1 MNIGSKTSR
10 LSLPRE
16 VVASPW
22 IIIAAATLLAVVVIV
37 LAVFN
42 IHREKASMSKIL
54 SEKGAALIKSFEAGT
69 RTGMMGMMGSQMQL
83 QPLLEET
90 AKQEDILFIAVT
102 DARGVVL
109 AHNQRQLIGSR
120 FSPDNP
126 LADLE
131 PKEAVQWEL
140 VNQPPGQRSFVV
152 YRTFTPFS
160 RGRRGHMPMHRG
172 RSRHG
177 FLERTQHIFIG
188 LDVAPFVQARRVDMR
203 NTLALSA
210 VLLLLGLTGVIV
222 LFWAQRVRMTRN
234 LLQHQQAL
242 SEVVVSNLPVG
253 LIVLDR
259 DGTVAFLNRPAGSLL
274 DQSPEDQTG
283 LPADRVLPQ
292 PLLDLMRNRSHQETV
307 LEREISYSLN
317 GREEMPISLSM
328 ASIMTEDSV
337 YAGEVIILRDLRQVK
352 DLENTVKRQEKLAAI
367 GNLAAGVAHEI
378 RNPLSSIKGFA
389 THFKERFSEGSPD
402 KQAASILIQEVD
414 RLNRVVTELLEFSR
428 PSDIEAKT
436 VDLRELID
444 RSLAFV
450 QEDAAQ
456 KNIEVDVSWN
466 TPSDRIEVD
475 PDRLSQALLNLY
487 LNAVQAMESGGSLQV
502 AVSGDDGQVRI
513 DVTDSGPGIAP
524 EMINTVFD
532 PYYTSKGSGTG
543 LGLAIVHKIVEAHR
557 GQIRVFSRPG
567 RGTTFTLLLPKK
579 QPFNSSVS

>member
-1 MNIGSKTSR
+1 
-10 LSLPRE
+10 
-16 VVASPW
+16 
-22 IIIAAATLLAVVVIV
+22 
-37 LAVFN
+37 
-42 IHREKASMSKIL
+42 
-54 SEKGAALIKSFEAGT
+54 
-69 RTGMMGMMGSQMQL
+69 
-83 QPLLEET
+83 
-90 AKQEDILFIAVT
+90 
-102 DARGVVL
+102 
-109 AHNQRQLIGSR
+109 
-120 FSPDNP
+120 
-126 LADLE
+126 
-131 PKEAVQWEL
+131 
-140 VNQPPGQRSFVV
+140 
-152 YRTFTPFS
+152 
-160 RGRRGHMPMHRG
+160 
-172 RSRHG
+172 
-177 FLERTQHIFIG
+177 
-188 LDVAPFVQARRVDMR
+188 
-203 NTLALSA
+203 
-210 VLLLLGLTGVIV
+210 
-222 LFWAQRVRMTRN
+222 
-234 LLQHQQAL
+234 
-242 SEVVVSNLPVG
+242 
-253 LIVLDR
+253 
-259 DGTVAFLNRPAGSLL
+259 
-274 DQSPEDQTG
+274 
-283 LPADRVLPQ
+283 
-292 PLLDLMRNRSHQETV
+292 
-307 LEREISYSLN
+307 
-317 GREEMPISLSM
+317 M

-456 KNIEVDVSWN
+456 KSIEVDVSWN

-579 QPFNSSVS
+579 QSFDNSVS